1 MTPRERKVQTSS
13 GRERKIVHHTSF
25 GHSEQSFENL
35 NWIRNYYLEKHGF
48 IIEDVQIYER
58 ALKELREKLEKEK
71 S

>member
-1 MTPRERKVQTSS
+1 MTARERKHHTSFGRERKVVQ
-13 GRERKIVHHTSF
+13 HTSF
-25 GHSEQSFENL
+25 GHSKESLENL

-48 IIEDVQIYER
+48 TIEDVQIYER